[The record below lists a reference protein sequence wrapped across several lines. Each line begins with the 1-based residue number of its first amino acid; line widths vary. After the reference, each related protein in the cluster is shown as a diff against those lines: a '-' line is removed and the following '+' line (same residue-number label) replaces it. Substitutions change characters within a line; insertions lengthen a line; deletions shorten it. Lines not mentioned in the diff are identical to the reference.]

1 QWSLMITGTA
11 RETNRGN
18 DCMVLLLRQAGRY
31 RKMSLNN
38 TANEPYNQVKLPA
51 AECLPLLQAHR

>member
-1 QWSLMITGTA
+1 
-11 RETNRGN
+11 
-18 DCMVLLLRQAGRY
+18 MVLLLRQAGRY